1 MVATVGAMVSFEEG
15 SQLLEELAGVRID
28 AKQVERAAEALGDEI
43 AVEEKHEVEA
53 PGAFPL
59 PEVFYLGIDGTGIPM
74 RATELQGRCGK
85 QPDGSAK
92 TRRVKLCTVW
102 SADSRDTDD
111 APAAF
116 TQRVLREAMRRRF
129 TAAERTVALGDGAPW
144 IWKIARELFPRAIQ
158 IVDRFHV
165 KQHLSDVATAIYGP
179 ESTQAHEW
187 AQRCHEELDSCR
199 LSGRFQDF
207 WERRNDRRRAV

>member
-1 MVATVGAMVSFEEG
+1 
-15 SQLLEELAGVRID
+15 
-28 AKQVERAAEALGDEI
+28 
-43 AVEEKHEVEA
+43 
-53 PGAFPL
+53 
-59 PEVFYLGIDGTGIPM
+59 
-74 RATELQGRCGK
+74 
-85 QPDGSAK
+85 
-92 TRRVKLCTVW
+92 VKLCTVW
-102 SADSRDTDD
+102 SADSRDTDNRPVRDPGSVTYTAAIESAATLDTDD

-116 TQRVLREAMRRRF
+116 TQRVLREATRRRF
-129 TAAERTVALGDGAPW
+129 TAAERTVVLGDGAPW
-144 IWKIARELFPRAIQ
+144 IWKIAQELFPRAIQ